1 MSIRWGKRWVK
12 AREDVVDKVAR
23 KRPVKGDLV
32 AHCLEASS
40 VDISAD
46 LANFFSLYPTCC
58 FTNTL

>member
-1 MSIRWGKRWVK
+1 MSIRWGERRVK
-12 AREDVVDKVAR
+12 ARDVVDKVAI
-23 KRPVKGDLV
+23 KRPVRGDLV